1 MAEYSPT
8 RTHAT
13 WKPRVTAAHVPYF
26 HCTECGAV
34 VQGLDGAIDNSM
46 TNDGERSLI
55 FEPSYA
61 HVEYHL
67 TCCGKTME
75 QLTPIPA
82 VDVAD
87 RFKINYQIM
96 GGMNN
101 NCVKVDWRSLD
112 SACKPRWFAL
122 KTFTGIMTKYVQPK
136 KWPPVVFAL
145 ADEDA
150 FAYCDKNPCVEC
162 TFRCKRGMEIYAYVD
177 NIGLVILPLDRMV
190 ASGSAGFD
198 DFDSP
203 HEIMEKA
210 KAARA
215 AKEAESAEK

>member
-1 MAEYSPT
+1 MAEFSPT

-13 WKPRVTAAHVPYF
+13 WKPRVTSAHVPYYR
-26 HCTECGAV
+26 CSECGAV
-34 VQGLDGAIDNSM
+34 VQGIDGSVDNSM

-61 HVEYHL
+61 HIDYSL
-67 TCCGKTME
+67 SCCGKPME
-75 QLTPIPA
+75 KLTA
-82 VDVAD
+82 LSAAEVAD

-101 NCVKVDWRSLD
+101 NCVKIDWRSID
-112 SACKPRWFAL
+112 SSCKPRWFAL

-136 KWPPVVFAL
+136 KWPPIVFAL

-150 FAYCDKNPCVEC
+150 FAYCDKDPCVEC
-162 TFRCKRGMEIYAYVD
+162 TFRCKRGMEIYTYVD
-177 NIGLVILPLDRMV
+177 NIGLVVLPLDRMV

-198 DFDSP
+198 EFESP
-203 HEIMEKA
+203 QQIMKEA
-210 KAARA
+210 REARA
-215 AKEAESAEK
+215 AHQAE

>member
-67 TCCGKTME
+67 TCCGKPME

-87 RFKINYQIM
+87 RIKINYQIM

-215 AKEAESAEK
+215 AKETESAEK

>member
-13 WKPRVTAAHVPYF
+13 WKPRVTSAHIPYF

-34 VQGLDGAIDNSM
+34 VQGIDGAVDNQLI
-46 TNDGERSLI
+46 NDGERSLI

-61 HVEYHL
+61 HVEYQL
-67 TCCGKTME
+67 TCCGKPME
-75 QLTPIPA
+75 QLQPITA
-82 VDVAD
+82 AEVED
-87 RFKINYQIM
+87 RFKLNYQIM
-96 GGMNN
+96 GGLNN
-101 NCVKVDWRSLD
+101 NCVKIDWRSVD
-112 SACKPRWFAL
+112 STCKPRWFAL
-122 KTFTGIMTKYVQPK
+122 KTFTGVMTKYVSPK
-136 KWPPVVFAL
+136 KWPPIVFAL

-177 NIGLVILPLDRMV
+177 NIGLVILPLDRME
-190 ASGSAGFD
+190 APGSARFD

-203 HEIMEKA
+203 HEIMEKVKAA
-210 KAARA
+210 KA
-215 AKEAESAEK
+215 

>member
-13 WKPRVTAAHVPYF
+13 WKPRVTAAHVPYYR
-26 HCTECGAV
+26 CSECGAV
-34 VQGLDGAIDNSM
+34 IQGIDGAVDNSM

-61 HVEYHL
+61 HTEFSPS
-67 TCCGKTME
+67 CCGKPME
-75 QLTPIPA
+75 HLEAIPA
-82 VDVAD
+82 EEVED
-87 RFKINYQIM
+87 RFKVNYQIM

-101 NCVKVDWRSLD
+101 NCIKVDWRSID
-112 SACKPRWFAL
+112 AECKPRWFAL

-136 KWPPVVFAL
+136 KWPPIVFAL

-150 FAYCDKNPCVEC
+150 FAYCDKDPCVEC

-190 ASGSAGFD
+190 ASGSARFD
-198 DFDSP
+198 DFESP
-203 HEIMEKA
+203 MEIMEKA
-210 KAARA
+210 KAAAA
-215 AKEAESAEK
+215 AKEK